1 MASYFCISVRFLN
14 QAFHGRSDGGVQE
27 WPPSPLRVFQAIVAS
42 AARLNDGRLP
52 DNARLALQWLES
64 QPEPPTVIAPPS
76 QEGNGY
82 RLSVP
87 NNAMDVVARA
97 WSRGNESNSGDANP
111 ATHRTMKGVRPTIWK
126 DEEAIQFVWP
136 IAEPI
141 GENVAGH
148 AAVLSRSA
156 GSVVA
161 LGWGLDVAV
170 GHAAVISEQEFRQ
183 LSGERWL
190 PGDGPGENSLR
201 CPIQGTLED
210 VLARHERFLNRLEQ
224 GTLVAPSPITVFAR
238 TEYRRTTQPSSRPV
252 AAFSLLRLDA
262 SGFRPF
268 DAATRGLTVAGML
281 RGAVK
286 AAAERDGWPE
296 SKIAAFVLG
305 HGEANG
311 ARAHITVGAKRFA
324 FLPLPSIEARKDAG
338 ASAGSIRR
346 VIVMSF
352 AGRCEDEIEWAQRVI
367 SGQELRDEN
376 GGRAVAL
383 LSLIP
388 GNDKVV
394 RRYTQAGTVWKSVTP
409 VVLPGYDDPRHYR
422 RRMERGVG
430 ADEQRRLLEQLDA
443 RVDGLLRKAIVQAG
457 FSEDLAANAGLDW
470 RKSGFWPGTEMADRY
485 GVPDHLK
492 RFPRY
497 HVRIQWRDSRGAQVN
512 VPGPICVGAGR
523 FYGVG
528 LLAAE

>member
-1 MASYFCISVRFLN
+1 MASYFCVSVRFLN
-14 QAFHGRSDGGVQE
+14 GTFHGRSDGGERE
-27 WPPSPLRVFQAIVAS
+27 WPPSPLRLFQALVAS
-42 AARLNDGRLP
+42 AARLNCGRLS
-52 DNARLALQWLES
+52 DRARSALQWLES
-64 QPEPPTVIAPPS
+64 QPEPPMVIAPPAH
-76 QEGNGY
+76 EGNGY

-87 NNAMDVVARA
+87 NNAMDIVARA

-141 GENVAGH
+141 GEDVTGH
-148 AAVLSRSA
+148 AAVLSQAA

-161 LGWGLDVAV
+161 LGWGLDIAA
-170 GHAAVISEQEFRQ
+170 GHAALMSELEVRQ
-183 LSGERWL
+183 IRGERWL
-190 PGDGPGENSLR
+190 PGNGPGENSLR
-201 CPIQGTLED
+201 CPIQRTLED
-210 VLARHERFLNRLEQ
+210 VMARHERFLHRLEQ
-224 GTLVAPSPITVFAR
+224 GALVAPSPITVFVR
-238 TEYRRTTQPSSRPV
+238 KEYRKATVPSSLPV

-268 DAATRGLTVAGML
+268 DPVTRALTVSGML

-296 SKIAAFVLG
+296 SKVATFVLG
-305 HGEANG
+305 HGESNG
-311 ARAHITVGAKRFA
+311 GNAHVTVGAKRFA

-338 ASAGSIRR
+338 DSAGSIRR
-346 VIVMSF
+346 VIFTSF
-352 AGRCEDEIEWAQRVI
+352 ASGCENEIAWAQRVI
-367 SGQELRDEN
+367 SGQELREEN
-376 GGRAVAL
+376 GGKAVAL

-388 GNDKVV
+388 ANDKVV
-394 RRYTQAGTVWKSVTP
+394 RRYMHSRAVWKSVSP

-422 RRMERGVG
+422 RRMERGVS
-430 ADEQRRLLEQLDA
+430 ADEQRRLLEQLDV
-443 RVDGLLRKAIVQAG
+443 RIDGLLRKAIVQAG
-457 FSEDLAANAGLDW
+457 FSEELASRAELDW
-470 RKSGFWPGTEMADRY
+470 RKSGFWPGTELADRY

-497 HVRIQWRDSRGAQVN
+497 HVRIQWRNSTGEPVN
-512 VPGPICVGAGR
+512 VPGPLCIGGGR

-528 LLAAE
+528 LFAGD